1 MYQLL
6 IPIRLLLASNHQIIK
21 VTIAA
26 LRLQIQGINLHLN
39 NKYLI
44 KMIVDK
50 MVCQEQ
56 ELVGI
61 KVHNNYLILMVL
73 VFLVR
78 IPNPSN
84 NPNNLQLDHNKTI
97 SYKLMVAEIAF
108 GLHIMWIILQ
118 NMVWDIYSP
127 MVLQVCY
134 STIQLKSSWTLKAST
149 LNISIEL
156 ATRIS
161 LKSMK

>member
-6 IPIRLLLASNHQIIK
+6 IPIRLLLASNHQLIK
-21 VTIAA
+21 VTIVA
-26 LRLQIQGINLHLN
+26 LRLQIQGINFNLN

-56 ELVGI
+56 VLVGI

-84 NPNNLQLDHNKTI
+84 NPNNLQLDHNKII

-118 NMVWDIYSP
+118 NMV
-127 MVLQVCY
+127 
-134 STIQLKSSWTLKAST
+134 
-149 LNISIEL
+149 
-156 ATRIS
+156 
-161 LKSMK
+161 